1 MKKEKIYMLTNQQ
14 EMKKKHKTIP
24 QDAYELLSNVLGL
37 FDKKGLD
44 FKHVL
49 QWPDTSKPWA
59 ICSKVDQR

>member
-1 MKKEKIYMLTNQQ
+1 MLTNQQ
-14 EMKKKHKTIP
+14 EMKKKHQTIP

-49 QWPDTSKPWA
+49 QWPDTSKPMGHLFQ
-59 ICSKVDQR
+59 S

>member
-49 QWPDTSKPWA
+49 QWPDTSKPMGHLFQ
-59 ICSKVDQR
+59 S